1 MSVPATPVQLGPG
14 PAVLAF
20 DVGGTD
26 TKATLVDASGAL
38 IDTVRVPTP
47 LSVDGTGDAVL
58 AQVEVLAARFRSAH
72 PSIDIGAAG
81 LIVPGL
87 VDDEAGIGVFS
98 ENIGWRDVPF
108 RRLAAETLGLPVYFT
123 HDVRAAGAAEYTL
136 GSAGRY
142 SNVLVVVIGT
152 GIAGA
157 VFLDGR
163 PYSAHGFA
171 GEIGHSV
178 VDPGG
183 VLCAC
188 GGRGCLEAI
197 GSAGA
202 ISRLYRAGLGSD
214 DPTDNTLGARE
225 VLERAQAGDVLAKK
239 IWSDATDA
247 IGLVLAQSVALLA
260 PEAIVIGGGLAQA
273 GAALFEPVERRMNS
287 LLTFHRRPVLLPATV
302 GENAGLV
309 GAALGARRILTD
321 VEAPVPR

>member
-1 MSVPATPVQLGPG
+1 MSDSAPAGPLGAG

-26 TKATLVDASGAL
+26 TKATLVDTDGTL
-38 IDTVRVPTP
+38 LDTVRVPTP
-47 LSVDGTGDAVL
+47 YSSDGTGDAVL
-58 AQVEVLAARFRSAH
+58 AQVEALAARFRSAH
-72 PSIDIGAAG
+72 PAVDIRSAG

-87 VDDEAGIGVFS
+87 VDDEQGIGVFS

-108 RRLAAETLGLPVYFT
+108 RALAAERLGVPVYFT

-136 GSAGRY
+136 GSAGQY

-157 VFLDGR
+157 VFIDGQ
-163 PYSAHGFA
+163 PYSAHGYA

-178 VDPGG
+178 VTPGG
-183 VLCAC
+183 TECAC

-202 ISRLYRAGLGSD
+202 ISRLYRAGLPSR
-214 DPTDNTLGARE
+214 DPAVDSIGARE
-225 VLERAQAGDVLAKK
+225 VLERAQSGDLLAQRV
-239 IWSDATDA
+239 WNDATDA
-247 IGLVLAQSVALLA
+247 IGLALAQSVALLA
-260 PEAIVIGGGLAQA
+260 PEAIVLGGGLAQA
-273 GAALFEPVERRMNS
+273 GAALFDPVSERMNS
-287 LLTFHRRPVLLPATV
+287 FLTFHRRPVLLPATV

-309 GAALGARRILTD
+309 GAALGARSILG
-321 VEAPVPR
+321 AAGAR